1 MTLASLLGEER
12 SPLKAT
18 LMLSGMYPATLE
30 IIPSTLI
37 GTFRMLLSPWNI
49 FSMNKHFAIEC
60 YMILNHV
67 IAIEVFEG
75 AGPRC

>member
-30 IIPSTLI
+30 IILSTLI
-37 GTFRMLLSPWNI
+37 GTFRMLLSPDGI
-49 FSMNKHFAIEC
+49 LSMDKHFAVE
-60 YMILNHV
+60 
-67 IAIEVFEG
+67 
-75 AGPRC
+75 R